1 MKVSAKAAVSAMLAV
16 GAVVVAAGQGPRTPI
31 ENPTADDLERG
42 ARLFTSS
49 CSRCHGLDGSGGTGP
64 PLTRPTLRRAPDEV
78 ALMGVIAGGVP
89 GTAMPASWI
98 LSEDEVARIAAYV
111 RSIGRRPAEPLP
123 GDPDAGRTVYSRLSC
138 SNCHII
144 DGAGA
149 AVGPELTNIGVL
161 RGAAFLR
168 ESLFD
173 PAAARP
179 ERAVS
184 YEPYSYPA
192 YVIVRAKP
200 RGGSEIVGTKVNE
213 DSFTIQLRD
222 ESGRL
227 HSFRKQNL
235 ETLRTDSTMSAM
247 PSYRSGLTD
256 READDLVAYLMSLG
270 VPR

>member
-1 MKVSAKAAVSAMLAV
+1 MNLLTKALV
-16 GAVVVAAGQGPRTPI
+16 GAVFAAGAGLVATAQSPRRPL
-31 ENPTADDLERG
+31 ENPTAADLDQG
-42 ARLFTSS
+42 ARLFASS

-64 PLTRPTLRRAPDEV
+64 PLTRPILRRAADE
-78 ALMGVIAGGVP
+78 ATLMDVIAGGVP

-98 LSEDEVARIAAYV
+98 LSEAEVARIAAYV
-111 RSIGRRPAEPLP
+111 RSLGRRPAEPLP
-123 GDPDAGRTVYSRLSC
+123 GDPEAGRTAYSRLSC
-138 SNCHII
+138 SSCHVI

-184 YEPYSYPA
+184 YEPYTYPA
-192 YVIVRAKP
+192 YVTVRVKP
-200 RGGSEIVGTKVNE
+200 RGGTEIVGTKVNE

-222 ESGRL
+222 ENGRL

-235 ETLRTDSTMSAM
+235 ESLRTDSMVSAM
-247 PSYRSGLTD
+247 PSYRNALTD

-270 VPR
+270 APR